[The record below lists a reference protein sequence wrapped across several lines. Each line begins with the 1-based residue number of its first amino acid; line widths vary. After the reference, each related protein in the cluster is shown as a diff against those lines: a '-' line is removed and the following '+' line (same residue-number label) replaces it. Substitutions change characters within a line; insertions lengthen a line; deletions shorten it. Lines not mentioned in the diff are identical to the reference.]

1 MGTPIEALKR
11 MKPDLQKIKI
21 CVTVCGGTG
30 CYVSGGQ
37 EIAEAFKKNIKEMG
51 LDLRVV
57 VRLTGCQGLC
67 ERGPLIVIYPD
78 RILYQKAKVEDVE
91 EIISETLLK
100 RKVIDRLVSVHP
112 TTGEKIFCLDEVPFY
127 KKQLR
132 ITRRHCGTIDPESI
146 EDYLVVRGYEALA
159 KVLAECSPEGVVEE
173 VVKSGLR
180 GRGGG
185 GFPTGVKW
193 KYVAAEKNNEK
204 YVICNAD
211 EGGPGVFMDRSTLE
225 GDPHTVIEGMIIGAY
240 AVGANKGFIYIRAES
255 PLAVKRLKKA
265 IKDALRFGF
274 LGEKI
279 LGTEFSFNIEII
291 LGAGAFVC
299 GEETALIHSI
309 EGCRGMPRAK
319 PPYPSVK
326 GLWGK
331 PTLINNVETFTN
343 ITVIILDG
351 YKYFA
356 SIGTEK
362 SRGTKVFALAG
373 KINNTGLIEV
383 PMGITLREVI
393 YDIGG
398 GIKGG
403 KKFKAVLTG
412 GPSGGCLSEQHLDI
426 IVDYD
431 FLKAAGSMMGSG
443 GMVVLDEDDCMV
455 DSARY
460 FLEFTQNESCGKCT
474 PCREGTKRMLEILTR
489 ITSGK
494 GKEEDIEK
502 LERLADMIKKAS
514 LCGLGQTA
522 PNPVLTTLRY
532 FRNEYEAHVK
542 HKRCLAG
549 VCRALIKYTINSEKC
564 IGCGV
569 CLKSCPISAI
579 SGQKKEPYSIDQNKC
594 TQCGRC
600 YSTCKFEAITK
611 E

>member
-1 MGTPIEALKR
+1 

>member
-1 MGTPIEALKR
+1 

-331 PTLINNVETFTN
+331 PTLINNVETFAN

-600 YSTCKFEAITK
+600 YSTCKFEAIAK

>member
-1 MGTPIEALKR
+1 MATPIEALKR

>member
-600 YSTCKFEAITK
+600 YSTCKFEAIAK